1 MLLAIDVGN
10 TNTVLGLYDMSA
22 GGPPTLAHHFRIAT
36 NRSATSDEMGE
47 LILSLVERRRIAVP
61 AIEGSILASVVP
73 QLNRIFVEAC
83 TRRFGVAPIVV
94 GPGVKTGMPILVDQ
108 PNEVGADRIV
118 NAVAGFA
125 KYKQA
130 LIIVDF
136 GTGTTFDAV
145 TDKGEYL
152 GGAIAPGIDI
162 SMDALFSRAAKLP
175 RVELRRPPKVI
186 GKNTIHA
193 LQSGLLY
200 GYAGLVDE
208 LVSRMSAELAV
219 PTKVVAT
226 GGLAAD
232 LVLVLDVDL
241 ATAAGRMN
249 RPLDRL
255 ESRGDDYRGRLRAGY
270 RDEAGR
276 DPGRIA
282 VVDAARVPDAVQ
294 HSLRAEILA
303 RCPELRPADPPRPR
317 A

>member
-1 MLLAIDVGN
+1 MLLVIDVGN
-10 TNTVLGLYDMSA
+10 TNTVLGLYDTAPGASA
-22 GGPPTLAHHFRIAT
+22 GLAHHFRIAT
-36 NRSATSDEMGE
+36 NRSATSDEVGE
-47 LILSLVERRRIAVP
+47 LILSLVERRKIPVP

-73 QLNRIFVEAC
+73 QLNRVFVEAC
-83 TRRFGVAPIVV
+83 THAFGHAPVVV
-94 GPGVKTGMPILVDQ
+94 GPGIKTGMPILVDQ

-125 KYKQA
+125 RYKSA
-130 LIIVDF
+130 LVIVDF

-175 RVELRRPPKVI
+175 RVELKRPPKVI

-208 LVSRMSAELAV
+208 LVSRMSAELQA

-226 GGLAAD
+226 GGLAFLFEGVSRTLEVVDEFLTLDGLRLLYD
-232 LVLVLDVDL
+232 LNAPSAPGSGGQDP
-241 ATAAGRMN
+241 A
-249 RPLDRL
+249 
-255 ESRGDDYRGRLRAGY
+255 RGRL
-270 RDEAGR
+270 
-276 DPGRIA
+276 P
-282 VVDAARVPDAVQ
+282 PQ
-294 HSLRAEILA
+294 S
-303 RCPELRPADPPRPR
+303 PPRR
-317 A
+317 TT

>member
-10 TNTVLGLYDMSA
+10 TNTVLGVYEGSRL
-22 GGPPTLAHHFRIAT
+22 LHHFRVE
-36 NRSATSDEMGE
+36 SARGRTSDEFTVTLRALLEHRG
-47 LILSLVERRRIAVP
+47 IDPS
-61 AIEGSILASVVP
+61 AISASALACVVP
-73 QLNRIFVEAC
+73 SLAETFCRVVRTAFNHE
-83 TRRFGVAPIVV
+83 PMVV
-94 GPGVKTGMPILVDQ
+94 GPGIKTGMPILVDN

-125 KYKQA
+125 RYKQA
-130 LIIVDF
+130 LVIVDF

-145 TDKGEYL
+145 TDKGEYM

-208 LVSRMSAELAV
+208 LVSRMTAELAV

-226 GGLAAD
+226 GGLAF
-232 LVLVLDVDL
+232 LFEGV
-241 ATAAGRMN
+241 
-249 RPLDRL
+249 
-255 ESRGDDYRGRLRAGY
+255 SRTLQ
-270 RDEAGR
+270 
-276 DPGRIA
+276 
-282 VVDAARVPDAVQ
+282 VVDEFLTLDGLRILYDLNASRRPD
-294 HSLRAEILA
+294 SL
-303 RCPELRPADPPRPR
+303 
-317 A
+317 

>member
-10 TNTVLGLYDMSA
+10 TNTVLGLYQT
-22 GGPPTLAHHFRIAT
+22 GPGSPPALVHHFRIAT

-47 LILSLVERRRIAVP
+47 LILSLIERRHIPVGD
-61 AIEGSILASVVP
+61 IEGSILASVVP

-83 TRRFGVAPIVV
+83 TRSFGVAPLVV
-94 GPGVKTGMPILVDQ
+94 GPGIKTGLPILVDQ

-125 KYKQA
+125 KHKQA
-130 LIIVDF
+130 LVIVDF

-145 TDKGEYL
+145 TDRGEYL

-175 RVELRRPPKVI
+175 RVELKRPPKVI

-208 LVSRMSAELAV
+208 LVTRMKGELGV
-219 PTKVVAT
+219 PTRVVAT
-226 GGLAAD
+226 GGLAF
-232 LVLVLDVDL
+232 LFEGVSR
-241 ATAAGRMN
+241 T
-249 RPLDRL
+249 L
-255 ESRGDDYRGRLRAGY
+255 E
-270 RDEAGR
+270 
-276 DPGRIA
+276 
-282 VVDAARVPDAVQ
+282 VVDEFLTLDG
-294 HSLRAEILA
+294 LRLLY
-303 RCPELRPADPPRPR
+303 ELNTPRKHD
-317 A
+317 